1 MTRAPGYLVQAA
13 AEQIDALRFGRMV
26 GEGRALLD
34 VDPAAASVVL
44 GESLALWGGHA
55 FEDFTYEAFAQGEI
69 ARLEELRLEA
79 VELRVDADLRRGLSR
94 ELISELESLVRQH
107 PLREPLTGHLML
119 ALYRSSRQAEAL
131 RAYQLLKA
139 RLAEELGLEPSA
151 LIRKLEEQIVTADVA
166 LDVGT
171 RAPEL
176 GRSSRPSPAV
186 RGYELREELGSGDET
201 MAYRAYQP
209 AIGREV
215 AIKVIR
221 RDVANDPAFIR
232 RFPVEAQLVATLEH
246 PHIVPLY
253 DYWREPDAAYLVTP
267 LVRGRSLASV
277 LEGGALTSAETL
289 TMVDQLGSAL
299 QTAHRAGVVHGDINS
314 CNVLL
319 DGDGNAYLSNF
330 GIGFGDGERT
340 PWSDIHGLGVVVVE
354 ALTGRLGDVDDLRT
368 VLPDAVVRVVDRAT
382 GAYGA
387 SRYADIG
394 ELVTDV
400 HKSLTTGSSGRGI
413 VPPAQGTPVANPY
426 KGLRAFDVVDSDDFF
441 GRERLVERLIARLGL
456 SGTRGRFIAGGR
468 SERQRQVS
476 AVKAGLLPAIRGGA
490 LPLSGSWF
498 TISMSR
504 AAPVRAARSGIAR
517 CRRRPARLA
526 DRAPRRRAGCA
537 ARTRSGVTRR
547 WLTAA
552 APDRPIR
559 GAVHAGRRRDR
570 EPLRGQPRE
579 RRDR

>member
-1 MTRAPGYLVQAA
+1 
-13 AEQIDALRFGRMV
+13 MV
-26 GEGRALLD
+26 GEGRALAD

-44 GESLALWGGHA
+44 GESLALWRGRA

-119 ALYRSSRQAEAL
+119 ALVSVVAPGRSVAGVPAPQGSTGRGARASSRP
-131 RAYQLLKA
+131 RW
-139 RLAEELGLEPSA
+139 
-151 LIRKLEEQIVTADVA
+151 IRKLEEQIVTADVA

-267 LVRGRSLASV
+267 LDAWSKSCVR
-277 LEGGALTSAETL
+277 
-289 TMVDQLGSAL
+289 
-299 QTAHRAGVVHGDINS
+299 
-314 CNVLL
+314 
-319 DGDGNAYLSNF
+319 
-330 GIGFGDGERT
+330 
-340 PWSDIHGLGVVVVE
+340 
-354 ALTGRLGDVDDLRT
+354 
-368 VLPDAVVRVVDRAT
+368 
-382 GAYGA
+382 
-387 SRYADIG
+387 SR
-394 ELVTDV
+394 
-400 HKSLTTGSSGRGI
+400 
-413 VPPAQGTPVANPY
+413 
-426 KGLRAFDVVDSDDFF
+426 
-441 GRERLVERLIARLGL
+441 
-456 SGTRGRFIAGGR
+456 
-468 SERQRQVS
+468 
-476 AVKAGLLPAIRGGA
+476 
-490 LPLSGSWF
+490 
-498 TISMSR
+498 
-504 AAPVRAARSGIAR
+504 
-517 CRRRPARLA
+517 
-526 DRAPRRRAGCA
+526 RRRAH
-537 ARTRSGVTRR
+537 V
-547 WLTAA
+547 
-552 APDRPIR
+552 
-559 GAVHAGRRRDR
+559 RRDPDDGR
-570 EPLRGQPRE
+570 STR
-579 RRDR
+579 